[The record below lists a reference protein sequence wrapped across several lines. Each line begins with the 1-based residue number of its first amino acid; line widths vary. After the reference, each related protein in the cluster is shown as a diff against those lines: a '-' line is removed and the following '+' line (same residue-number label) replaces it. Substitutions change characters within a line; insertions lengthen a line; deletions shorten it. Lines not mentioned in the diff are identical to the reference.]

1 MNFRN
6 IFQRDARDIVA
17 VSHKED
23 GIYMVGLRSYR
34 DGSIALIWID
44 SLKDAGEDFH
54 DRLIGRLMLQQQK
67 DSEVIF
73 CIDDDRV
80 ITTERKCQGLH

>member
-1 MNFRN
+1 
-6 IFQRDARDIVA
+6 
-17 VSHKED
+17 
-23 GIYMVGLRSYR
+23 MVGLRSYR

-80 ITTERKCQGLH
+80 ITTEREMPGVTLKEIGQAIGLEMEYSGENCKWA